1 MQMELGVPQ
10 ILSLFLVVAGV
21 GVIVLG
27 FFKNFGRQVQKI
39 KIERFGIDM
48 ELSTMGLWLVLGL
61 ILCAGG
67 VYVSRQPGAS
77 AGPMHVRLNIHF
89 DPAEV
94 NPRNPKFSARAFIK
108 TATGNREIP
117 IVPEVRE
124 GGLLVDV
131 TVPNLETPFFIV
143 FDTPHGTWKTDDH
156 SVREAATTARK
167 LESP

>member
-27 FFKNFGRQVQKI
+27 FFKNFGRHVQKI

-77 AGPMHVRLNIHF
+77 VGPMHVRLNIHF

-94 NPRNPKFSARAFIK
+94 NPRNPKFGARAFMK

-117 IVPEVRE
+117 MVSEVRE
-124 GGLLVDV
+124 GALLVKV

-143 FDTPHGTWKTDDH
+143 FDTPQGTWKTDDH
-156 SVREAATTARK
+156 SVSETATTARK